1 MAVLYSVEFSE
12 AKLDDNGRAFLIPTP
27 GTSAIAETSTSYTTI
42 EGTTTMAAA
51 TKFVLLWSDTAA
63 RLEFGG
69 GIASAASVSFLP
81 ANTHWTIGVNG
92 GARVSAA
99 INAGL

>member
-1 MAVLYSVEFSE
+1 MAVLYSVEFDE
-12 AKLDDNGRAFLIPTP
+12 AKLDANGRAFLVPTP
-27 GTSAIAETSTSYTTI
+27 GTPAIAEAALSYTTTA
-42 EGTTTMAAA
+42 GTTTMAAA
-51 TKFVLLWSDTAA
+51 TKFVHLWSDTAC

-69 GIASAASVSFLP
+69 GIASAGSVSFLP
-81 ANTHWTIGVNG
+81 ANTHWTVGVNG